1 MHLRPHRT
9 LRLTLTALLTCCAV
23 LAQNSQYAA
32 QVIGVSDGDTIKVLH
47 DGVPKRIRLWGI
59 DSPELKQPFSARAR
73 QFTGDLAFGQAVKVV
88 VRDVDRYGRQVAEV
102 ILPDGRNLNEEVV
115 RAGFA
120 WWFVRYAR
128 RDQVFGNLEAEARA
142 ARRGL
147 WADAAPAAPWE
158 FRRNGS
164 RRMADD
170 QADAGT
176 VVRAG
181 VR

>member
-1 MHLRPHRT
+1 MMLRIALTPGNDGSVQQQ
-9 LRLTLTALLTCCAV
+9 LPYASRL
-23 LAQNSQYAA
+23 
-32 QVIGVSDGDTIKVLH
+32 
-47 DGVPKRIRLWGI
+47 
-59 DSPELKQPFSARAR
+59 
-73 QFTGDLAFGQAVKVV
+73 VV

-115 RAGFA
+115 RAGLA

-147 WADAAPAAPWE
+147 WADTAPVAPWE

-181 VR
+181 AR

>member
-1 MHLRPHRT
+1 MMLRIALTPGNDGSVQQQ
-9 LRLTLTALLTCCAV
+9 LPYASRL
-23 LAQNSQYAA
+23 
-32 QVIGVSDGDTIKVLH
+32 
-47 DGVPKRIRLWGI
+47 
-59 DSPELKQPFSARAR
+59 
-73 QFTGDLAFGQAVKVV
+73 VV

-115 RAGFA
+115 RAGLA

-147 WADAAPAAPWE
+147 WADTAPVAPWE